1 MAKTSGTAGQAP
13 PSARLHRY
21 RGHKNVTPEVS
32 ARCRRSYRKVVYK
45 AMAKLPIGDVPAIC
59 VSRPTWGAQLR
70 ARLARRATRGFSVAL
85 FLGLMLPAAFAAE
98 QVVQTYLAPKVE
110 APPNA
115 QLAQHPTPGVNPIF
129 GTETFDTRP
138 IAANT
143 TAGFVTDFG
152 TMGAITGTFGGVYSI
167 QAANQYGGAGN
178 TGRFATAHAGTPG
191 FDIKLTH
198 TAALPGINYFGLAIS
213 ALNAGNTVTLKR
225 AGLTVASYGP
235 TDLIKAVKPCPDA
248 ANRYC
253 GNPTT
258 NANAGEQYAFVN
270 FFDLSGYFDEVLLTE
285 TGGGFEAD
293 NYTVGYIDT
302 AATFGINTVPE
313 PGSAAIMAMALAA
326 VAATVR
332 LRRNQEQ
339 GAARA

>member
-198 TAALPGINYFGLAIS
+198 TAALPGINYFGLPS
-213 ALNAGNTVTLKR
+213 
-225 AGLTVASYGP
+225 
-235 TDLIKAVKPCPDA
+235 
-248 ANRYC
+248 
-253 GNPTT
+253 
-258 NANAGEQYAFVN
+258 
-270 FFDLSGYFDEVLLTE
+270 
-285 TGGGFEAD
+285 
-293 NYTVGYIDT
+293 
-302 AATFGINTVPE
+302 
-313 PGSAAIMAMALAA
+313 
-326 VAATVR
+326 
-332 LRRNQEQ
+332 RR
-339 GAARA
+339 

>member
-1 MAKTSGTAGQAP
+1 MSKTSRTAGQAP
-13 PSARLHRY
+13 STAKLHRY
-21 RGHKNVTPEVS
+21 RGHKNVAPEVS

-45 AMAKLPIGDVPAIC
+45 AMARLPVGEVPAIC
-59 VSRPTWGAQLR
+59 VPRPTWGDQMR
-70 ARLARRATRGFSVAL
+70 ARLARRASRGLSVAL
-85 FLGLMLPAAFAAE
+85 FLGLMLPAAFAAD

-115 QLAQHPTPGVNPIF
+115 QLAQHPTAGVKPVF

-138 IAANT
+138 FAAST

-152 TMGAITGTFGGVYSI
+152 TLGAITGTFGGTYSI

-178 TGRFATAHAGTPG
+178 AGRFATAIGGTAG
-191 FDIKLTH
+191 FDIKLAH

-213 ALNAGNTVTLKR
+213 ALDAGNAVTLKR
-225 AGLTVASYGP
+225 AGLTVASYGAA
-235 TDLIKAVKPCPDA
+235 DLVKALKACPDA
-248 ANRYC
+248 SNSYC
-253 GNPTT
+253 GNPST

-293 NYTVGYIDT
+293 NYTVGYVDT
-302 AATFGINTVPE
+302 AATFGTNVVPE
-313 PGSAAIMAMALAA
+313 PGSAAVMAMALAA

-332 LRRNQEQ
+332 LRRNR
-339 GAARA
+339 GPAAARG